1 MKLHTGSGTGF
12 RDPTIRKVFENH
24 DEPVRERLLELRELI
39 IDEAGRH
46 PEIGELQETL
56 KWGQPSYLPARPRV
70 GTTLRIDG
78 SRKQVGKVGLYFNCN
93 TSLADDY
100 RQLYPGVFEFEGN
113 RAILLEVN
121 GALDEKALRHCI
133 ALALTYHLNKKR

>member
-1 MKLHTGSGTGF
+1 MKLDTDSGTGF
-12 RDPTIRKVFENH
+12 RDKTIRKVFENH
-24 DEPVRERLLELRELI
+24 DEPVLERLLELRELI

-56 KWGQPSYLPARPRV
+56 KWGQASYLPARSRV

-78 SRKQVGKVGLYFNCN
+78 SRKHPGRVGLYFNCN
-93 TSLADDY
+93 TLLADDY
-100 RQLYPGVFEFEGN
+100 RQLYPGIFEFEGN

-121 GALDEKALRHCI
+121 GAFDEKALRHCI
-133 ALALTYHLNKKR
+133 ALAFTYHLNKKR